1 MALHI
6 STSAFLHLPQI
17 HIDFDFE
24 SELKPSIILYYHSGI
39 FVIYIILPAL
49 TKSGLTLLSMFLTED
64 GSLSQNK

>member
-17 HIDFDFE
+17 HIDFE
-24 SELKPSIILYYHSGI
+24 SELEPSIILYYHSGI

-49 TKSGLTLLSMFLTED
+49 TKSGLTLLSMFITED
-64 GSLSQNK
+64 SSLSQNK